1 MENQLKLKIKIGQV
15 EFEAEGDAKAVTE
28 QRDVFIQNIVPAA
41 TSFLDKIQNIET
53 TKLIETSSNSQIQQ
67 KNETEFLS
75 STFDNTNDWS
85 RTSISSFLNK
95 YGDLSDRDFVLFAAF
110 YNEKR
115 NQGNKY
121 SFTVEDVKKY
131 YSEARRTAYSNNSQL
146 LNMLAKV
153 GLIIDD
159 PDAETTSP
167 KTYILSQD
175 GLKYVESYIPKTKSE
190 KKVKKLTAPK
200 RKIQSSYA
208 SLTADDLNLSKYP
221 KIKDLKSSKEQIIL
235 AMYIITIENKGL
247 WFKNSDI
254 EYIMPNLFDVHI
266 TRDQVTN
273 VFRIKTWYE
282 NQKSEDDPKCYTHRL
297 LSQAKDFAEKLIKEN
312 SSK

>member
-1 MENQLKLKIKIGQV
+1 MDSQLKLKIKIGQV
-15 EFEAEGDAKAVTE
+15 EFEAEGDSKVVTE

-53 TKLIETSSNSQIQQ
+53 TKLIESSSNSQIQQ

-121 SFTVEDVKKY
+121 SFTVEDVKRY
-131 YSEARRTAYSNNSQL
+131 YSEARRTTYSNNSQL

-159 PDAETTSP
+159 PDAETSSP

-175 GLKYVESYIPKTKSE
+175 GLKYVEAYIPKTKSE

-200 RKIQSSYA
+200 RKTQSSYA